1 MSSLISA
8 DRVYRASDLN
18 RRGREVL
25 DTARAS
31 GARIV
36 DTDGTSMVL
45 VTERVLEQTVGRL
58 ELATMLVAAM
68 RAWRELANG
77 QDVTVDALRWVNRL
91 DPTDRA
97 TFAEEV
103 AAAFDETS
111 RTSDPI
117 PLRILLRE
125 WEVTAR
131 QPYDEQLK
139 ARLAAGFDPG
149 AYVEIERPPDAAS

>member
-1 MSSLISA
+1 MASPISA

-58 ELATMLVAAM
+58 ESATMLVAAM

-77 QDVTVDALRWVNRL
+77 DDVTVDALRWVNRL
-91 DPTDRA
+91 DVDDRA
-97 TFAEEV
+97 TFAEEI
-103 AAAFDETS
+103 ARAFDEAS

-117 PLRILLRE
+117 PLAVLLRE

-131 QPYDEQLK
+131 QPYDDQVE

-149 AYVEIERPPDAAS
+149 TYVEIERPADAAS

>member
-1 MSSLISA
+1 MSSLVSA

-77 QDVTVDALRWVNRL
+77 DDVTVDALRWVNRL
-91 DPTDRA
+91 DAADRA

-103 AAAFDETS
+103 AAAFDEAS

-117 PLRILLRE
+117 PLGILLRE

-131 QPYDEQLK
+131 QPYDEHLE

-149 AYVEIERPPDAAS
+149 AYVEIERPADTAS